1 MNTQRDLIIIGAG
14 AAGLVTASV
23 AAQLGLDVLLIE
35 KQAQMGGDC
44 LHYGCV
50 PSKALLH
57 VANVAHAIRQ
67 AHQLGFQAVEP
78 KIDMSAINA
87 SIQQAIDTIQVNDSH
102 ERFQAMGCET
112 LTGVARFID
121 EKSLEVKTI
130 IEATE
135 RENGDADAGEAF
147 KTQTYTAKRF
157 VIATGSSSFIP
168 EITGLQSVKYLTN
181 EDMFSLP
188 VLPERLLIIGGG
200 PVGVEMSQA
209 FSRLGSQVTLLEL
222 AERILPRM
230 DKELTDVIEQTLTDE
245 GVKLITGAEI
255 IGVDESVEGE
265 KTIQLKNGENFTGD
279 ELLLAIGRRPVVD
292 GLNLDAAAVDYGA
305 SGVTVNRKMQTS
317 NKRIYACGDVT
328 GEMPLTHVAELQAGI
343 VIANILFKIP
353 KKISYQVVPSVV
365 YSSPECAQV
374 GMSTAEAGKLSGIEI
389 LRFDYAELDRAIA
402 EHTTAGIAKLIVHKG
417 RIVGAHIVG
426 ARAGDII
433 HELALAIQEKM
444 KVSQIT
450 SLVHAYPSFAQM
462 NKRLAGQYYKDRLFS
477 KNTRRL
483 VKFLTKF

>member
-1 MNTQRDLIIIGAG
+1 MNRQRDLIIIGGG
-14 AAGLVTASV
+14 AAGLVVASV
-23 AAQLGLDVLLIE
+23 AAQLGQDVLLIE
-35 KQAQMGGDC
+35 KMSQMGGDC

-57 VANVAHAIRQ
+57 IAKVAHVMRQAHKLGFQSVKPEITMSDVNGAIRQ
-67 AHQLGFQAVEP
+67 A
-78 KIDMSAINA
+78 ID
-87 SIQQAIDTIQVNDSH
+87 SIQVHDSH
-102 ERFQAMGCET
+102 ERFQSLGCET
-112 LTGVARFID
+112 LTGTASFVNGHTIEVQHACEETGELESQKYSAR
-121 EKSLEVKTI
+121 
-130 IEATE
+130 
-135 RENGDADAGEAF
+135 
-147 KTQTYTAKRF
+147 RF

-168 EITGLQSVKYLTN
+168 DIPGLESVKYLTN

-188 VLPERLLIIGGG
+188 ALPEHLLVLGGG

-209 FSRLGSQVTLLEL
+209 FARLGSRVTLLEL
-222 AERILPRM
+222 AKRILPRM
-230 DKELTDVIEQTLTDE
+230 DKALTDVIERTLTNE
-245 GVKLITGAEI
+245 GVSLVTEADITAVE
-255 IGVDESVEGE
+255 ESLEGE
-265 KTIQLKNGENFTGD
+265 KTLQLKNGERFSGD
-279 ELLLAIGRRPVVD
+279 EILLAIGRRALVKD
-292 GLNLDAAAVDYGA
+292 LNLEAAGVDYTS

-343 VIANILFKIP
+343 VIANILFRMP
-353 KKISYQVVPSVV
+353 KKISYQVVPAVV

-374 GMSTAEAGKLSGIEI
+374 GMSLAEADNTSGIEI
-389 LRFDYAELDRAIA
+389 LHFDYAELDRAVA
-402 EHTTAGIAKLIVHKG
+402 EKRTAGVAKLVVRKG

-426 ARAGDII
+426 ERAGDII

-444 KVSQIT
+444 KVSKIT

-483 VKFLTKF
+483 VKFLAKF